1 MTEKSLIDE
10 KFSDIEYN
18 LKAIREDIAE
28 AAIKSGRRPEDIDF
42 MAVTKTVDEMYI
54 IMPSTAGLRL
64 SVKTR
69 CKKCFVKSQTLSLPV
84 SEKILSDIYKQTRRL
99 K

>member
-42 MAVTKTVDEMYI
+42 MADWDETGFVVVDR
-54 IMPSTAGLRL
+54 SGLSR
-64 SVKTR
+64 
-69 CKKCFVKSQTLSLPV
+69 PP
-84 SEKILSDIYKQTRRL
+84 
-99 K
+99 

>member
-28 AAIKSGRRPEDIDF
+28 VAIKSGRRPEDIDF
-42 MAVTKTVDEMYI
+42 MAVTKN
-54 IMPSTAGLRL
+54 
-64 SVKTR
+64 
-69 CKKCFVKSQTLSLPV
+69 
-84 SEKILSDIYKQTRRL
+84 RR
-99 K
+99 

>member
-28 AAIKSGRRPEDIDF
+28 VAIKSGRRPEDIDF
-42 MAVTKTVDEMYI
+42 MAVTKTVHK
-54 IMPSTAGLRL
+54 SCHRLRDYAY
-64 SVKTR
+64 R
-69 CKKCFVKSQTLSLPV
+69 
-84 SEKILSDIYKQTRRL
+84 
-99 K
+99 